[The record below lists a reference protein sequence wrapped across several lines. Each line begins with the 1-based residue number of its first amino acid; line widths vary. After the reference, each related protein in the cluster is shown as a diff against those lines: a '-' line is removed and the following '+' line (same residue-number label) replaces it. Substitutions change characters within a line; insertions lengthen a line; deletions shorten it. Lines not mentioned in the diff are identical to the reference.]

1 MRFANQVDAY
11 IVALK
16 QELRGTAKTTSL
28 PAFSLAKGRPD
39 RACGRLWARLA
50 RPRVHTLL
58 TPLSSHYGLLR

>member
-11 IVALK
+11 IVTLE
-16 QELRGTAKTTSL
+16 QELRGTAKTTLLLAPCS
-28 PAFSLAKGRPD
+28 AKGRPD

-50 RPRVHTLL
+50 RPRVNTLL